1 MALVR
6 AMAASHRQ
14 DLVAR
19 SQQFSVRLLRFV
31 GQLLSDPRM
40 PRRVCENLAAA
51 GTAIGNNLS
60 EAQFAL
66 SRPQMAH
73 CFLLALRE
81 ARETKHAL
89 AVIRDIPKGD
99 PLELAWLYG
108 EADEFVAML
117 DVSVQKLK
125 RPATRTPGH

>member
-1 MALVR
+1 MIS
-6 AMAASHRQ
+6 SHRQ

-19 SQQFSVRLLRFV
+19 ARRFSVRLLR
-31 GQLLSDPRM
+31 QIDLLLSDSRM
-40 PRRVCENLAAA
+40 SRRVCENLAAA

-60 EAQFAL
+60 EAQFAM
-66 SRPQMAH
+66 SRRQMTQ
-73 CFLLALRE
+73 CYLTALRE

-99 PLELAWLYG
+99 PAELAWLYG

-117 DVSVQKLK
+117 DVSVKKLR
-125 RPATRTPGH
+125 RPPGRLDPS